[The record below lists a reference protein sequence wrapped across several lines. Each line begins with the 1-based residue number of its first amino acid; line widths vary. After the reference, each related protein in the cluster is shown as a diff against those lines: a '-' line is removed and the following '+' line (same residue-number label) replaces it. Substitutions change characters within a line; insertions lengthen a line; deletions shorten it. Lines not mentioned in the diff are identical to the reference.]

1 VGSYC
6 GFLILAE
13 RLNTHRLGVINLPLC
28 LKGAYWGG
36 LAAVW
41 KIDRW
46 KCVGKG
52 HGWIRR
58 EMEWLRGLWNG
69 TTEPPMLCGAEVG
82 EMNWT
87 QCSEGW
93 TRSEVRTATPET
105 KWEERMNLPQAHG
118 NKTRSIFWYCNNY
131 WVAGNSWGFR
141 AAERGKGVDFV
152 RLLYII
158 RLYLALLIC
167 HQARARI

>member
-1 VGSYC
+1 MESIYRKHMAIKLGIYLLSAQLMGGGVLLWLSYI
-6 GFLILAE
+6 GVS
-13 RLNTHRLGVINLPLC
+13 LNTHRLGVINLPLC

-118 NKTRSIFWYCNNY
+118 NKTPTIFWYCNN
-131 WVAGNSWGFR
+131 
-141 AAERGKGVDFV
+141 
-152 RLLYII
+152 
-158 RLYLALLIC
+158 
-167 HQARARI
+167 